1 MKRSF
6 FAWFPGLVLGLV
18 LVSFFCKRAAAEEPV
33 SSEANVEVRRDVT
46 RFLPSTSSAAAG
58 TQAGVTNAWGGYD
71 GAARTPVFSVGA
83 EVRIVRRLSLIAG
96 VAYTSANASDP
107 GLRPRLGARV
117 QVLEEAKSGI
127 DASAAFVV
135 RQDRFTSEDGLFQGS
150 IALGRSFGAT
160 SAVVN
165 IVYGQDGEGD
175 DHEAELRLAGVRRI
189 RGGLHAGVE
198 ARYMHSV
205 DSTDPHRAALGTP
218 SMEAMAG
225 PLVAYTAGS
234 WVLVAEAAISTRQT
248 SHLET
253 GVTTL
258 AGIGT
263 TF

>member
-1 MKRSF
+1 MKRALLS
-6 FAWFPGLVLGLV
+6 WSTGPVVGLVLA
-18 LVSFFCKRAAAEEPV
+18 SFFCQRAAAEEQLGD
-33 SSEANVEVRRDVT
+33 EAKVKVRRDVT

-58 TQAGVTNAWGGYD
+58 TQAAVTNAWGGYD
-71 GAARTPVFSVGA
+71 GAARTPVFSVGT
-83 EVRIVRRLSLIAG
+83 EVRIIGRLSLIAG

-107 GLRPRLGARV
+107 GLRPQLGARV
-117 QVLEEAKSGI
+117 QVLEQARSGI
-127 DASAAFVV
+127 DASAAFVA

-160 SAVVN
+160 SVLVN
-165 IVYGQDGEGD
+165 LVYGQDGEGD
-175 DHEAELRLAGVRRI
+175 DHEAEVRLAGLRRI
-189 RGGLHAGVE
+189 GGGLHAGVE

-234 WVLVAEAAISTRQT
+234 WVLVAEAGISSRET
-248 SHLET
+248 SRRET
-253 GVTTL
+253 GVMTL